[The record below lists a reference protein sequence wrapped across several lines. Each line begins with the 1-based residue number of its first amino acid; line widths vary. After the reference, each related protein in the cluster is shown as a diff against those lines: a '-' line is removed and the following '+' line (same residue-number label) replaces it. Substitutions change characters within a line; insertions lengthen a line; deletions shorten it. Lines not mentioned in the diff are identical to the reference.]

1 MTEYYNNLTE
11 ELDKYIKRT
20 DKIDQ
25 DWYDFCIRTYLCLED
40 VPSNPTED
48 FHVAF
53 RVPGATR
60 GHISCDKDL
69 IINDIV
75 FYDTCWGKIGIYQED
90 KKEEMTSTIKDKF
103 IGTKLDIINGI
114 THDDFMKE
122 YCKNNDKW
130 DTSI

>member
-11 ELDKYIKRT
+11 ELDKYIQRT

-40 VPSNPTED
+40 VPLKPTED
-48 FHVAF
+48 FDVAF
-53 RVPGATR
+53 RIPGATR
-60 GHISCDKDL
+60 GHIECDKDL
-69 IINDIV
+69 IIKDII
-75 FYDTCWGKIGIYQED
+75 FYDTCWGKVGIYKED
-90 KKEEMTSTIKDKF
+90 KKDEMTSTIKDKF

-122 YCKNNDKW
+122 YSKKHDK
-130 DTSI
+130 